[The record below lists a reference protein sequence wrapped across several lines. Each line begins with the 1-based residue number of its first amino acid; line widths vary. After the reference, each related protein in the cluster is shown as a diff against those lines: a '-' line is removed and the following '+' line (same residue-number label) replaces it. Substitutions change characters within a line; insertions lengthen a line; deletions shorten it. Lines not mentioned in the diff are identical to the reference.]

1 MMRRLLVLALALTA
15 CSGDGAPRPEP
26 MDPVSADEAAEL
38 ARRFEAAVEPCDGA
52 KVSVLL
58 DIDNVIRRAVKGS
71 GVKPDEERELYKG
84 MKMAA
89 PRIGESLCMDF
100 PGDSNFTLLRI
111 RDDGGKPR
119 PLFRNLSAKGVNY
132 FELELGK
139 SKKDKQVHIIDMY
152 IYLSGENLS
161 ETFAQLARAS
171 IGALRAGDDVSEFG
185 DIVRARKLGDDDEA
199 RRLMARLPPRVRNSK
214 QVLLMELQLVP
225 AEHPD
230 YLHVVEKIEREYPGD
245 PAIDM
250 VSIDGFFLRKEVGKL
265 LAILDR
271 LDRRVGGDPYL
282 GYLRANAYLLEP
294 TAANL
299 AAAET
304 SVREAIAG
312 LPDRW
317 DVLFGLLTVQVKQ
330 KKYPEAL
337 ATLTTLRDRFEVGV
351 DHDVVAADADWQLF
365 LATPEYQQFIGR

>member
-1 MMRRLLVLALALTA
+1 MKRLAVTLALALAA
-15 CSGDGAPRPEP
+15 CSGDGAPRPTA

-38 ARRFEAAVEPCDGA
+38 ARRFEAAVEPCVGA
-52 KVSVLL
+52 KISLLL
-58 DIDNVIRRAVKGS
+58 DIDNVIRRAVKAS
-71 GVKPDEERELYKG
+71 GLKPNEERELYKG

-89 PRIGESLCMDF
+89 PRIGDQLCVDF
-100 PGDSNFTLLRI
+100 PDDSDFTLLRI
-111 RDDGGKPR
+111 RDIDGQPR

-139 SKKDKQVHIIDMY
+139 SKKDQQVRIIDMY

-171 IGALRAGDDVSEFG
+171 IGALRAGDDVNEFG
-185 DIVRARKLGDDDEA
+185 DIVKARKVGDDEEA
-199 RRLMARLPPRVRNSK
+199 RRLLGRLPPRVRDSK
-214 QVLLMELQLVP
+214 PVLLMELQLID
-225 AEHPD
+225 AEDPD
-230 YLHVVEKIEREYPGD
+230 YLGVVEKIERAFPGD

-250 VSIDGFFLRKEVGKL
+250 VSIDGFFLREEVGKL
-265 LAILDR
+265 LTILDR

-294 TAANL
+294 TPEHL

-304 SVREAIAG
+304 SVREAIAR

-317 DVLFGLLTVQVKQ
+317 DPLFGLLTVQVKQ
-330 KKYPEAL
+330 QRYPEAM
-337 ATLTTLRDRFEVGV
+337 ATLTTLRDRFDVSV
-351 DHDVVAADADWQLF
+351 DHDVVAGDADWQLF
-365 LATPEYQQFIGR
+365 LATPAYQQFIAP